1 MKLGGGREAAA
12 TGTIAGLGVATA
24 PPLHRA
30 AAAAAPTNPAI
41 QGIAIAQIAPVD
53 NPLLLLDLKIIV

>member
-1 MKLGGGREAAA
+1 MKLGAGKDGAAIGAIPCIGAAA
-12 TGTIAGLGVATA
+12 A

-41 QGIAIAQIAPVD
+41 QGIAIAQIAPAD
-53 NPLLLLDLKIIV
+53 NPLLLLFPG

>member
-1 MKLGGGREAAA
+1 MKLGAGRDGVVIGAITCGAA
-12 TGTIAGLGVATA
+12 TV
-24 PPLHRA
+24 PPLQRA

-53 NPLLLLDLKIIV
+53 NPLLLLFVCKIIV